1 MEKKTIEEKI
11 AWLFDLNKIHADELM
26 RTRSLR
32 QLYRARHPTEIS
44 VFKCSD
50 GRVNIYEATNMPS
63 GIIRPYRN
71 IGGYFD
77 LGWPLLGED
86 LKDWVDY
93 GISKGKKSLILITYH
108 YSQSDRLLGCA
119 GFNCDHQ
126 AAFKFTI
133 NFLEQVNRFFGENN
147 QVVFPII
154 VGLETDTDALI
165 FHPEKLGE
173 IESIACSEKTSD
185 STEDLLKIISILYPG
200 MDTRVMQDLIPLMQG
215 NIAHIKELQIRK
227 RCLADM
233 QHKEWVL
240 LVGRGSDWLHVPNT
254 ALIIGPFDPDSS
266 KPIIKAIGI
275 IKKNIDSRRIG
286 DDGFLIL
293 SSAQF
298 KEEGV
303 DKNRAREEAC
313 YFSSYIRGII
323 SENYSDLLLKAR
335 FIAVI
340 VDERTRRMEKV

>member
-1 MEKKTIEEKI
+1 MVTKTITERI
-11 AWLFDLNKIHADELM
+11 NWLFDVNQSHADELL

-50 GRVNIYEATNMPS
+50 GRVNIFQAVKMPS

-108 YSQSDRLLGCA
+108 YSQGDKYLGCA
-119 GFNCDHQ
+119 GFKCDQ
-126 AAFKFTI
+126 RAAFKFTI
-133 NFLEQVNRFFGENN
+133 DFLQQVNRFFGANN

-154 VGLETDTDALI
+154 VGLETDTDTLV
-165 FHPEKLGE
+165 FHPEALGE
-173 IESIACSEKTSD
+173 VEPVMCSEKMSELSD
-185 STEDLLKIISILYPG
+185 DLLKTIRLLYPN
-200 MDTRVMQDLIPLMQG
+200 MDDRVARDLIPLMQG
-215 NIAHIKELQIRK
+215 NISHIKDVKQK
-227 RCLADM
+227 TRCLADM
-233 QHKEWVL
+233 QHQEWVL
-240 LVGRGSDWLHVPNT
+240 LVGRGSDWLYIPNT

-275 IKKNIDSRRIG
+275 IKNNLNAGRIG
-286 DDGFLIL
+286 NDGFLVL

-298 KEEGV
+298 KEDGV
-303 DKNRAREEAC
+303 DKQRACEEAL
-313 YFSSYIRGII
+313 YFSRYLQII
-323 SENYSDLLLKAR
+323 MSEIYPDLLSKAI
-335 FIAVI
+335 FIAVV
-340 VDERTRRMEKV
+340 VDERTRRMERV